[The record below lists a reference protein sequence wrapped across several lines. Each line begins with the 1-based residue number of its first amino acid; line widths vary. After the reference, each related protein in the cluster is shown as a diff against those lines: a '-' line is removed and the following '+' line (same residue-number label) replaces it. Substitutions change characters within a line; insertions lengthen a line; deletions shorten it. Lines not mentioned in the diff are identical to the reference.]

1 MEDVLLILS
10 FIAQMIQT
18 ICKLFFVCL
27 HLCFIRT
34 SNIMWMYC
42 KASAMIRV
50 GWMMAD
56 ASWCSLPFTRSL
68 LSFDPRA
75 PPSHLNAK
83 VHPAKHLH
91 PAVYLCCKVYPRFKV
106 LPAPCR
112 TPCSS
117 ASKPQK
123 STPKVQSAPCG
134 TDPVPASWP
143 QGRSVQ
149 KSPKAQIP
157 QERASCSWKQEDQ
170 LAPSRR
176 FWKVWPNTGAS
187 YWRVEIASRQS
198 RNSARNQTFADVCAN
213 VKIRNQADCS
223 RSADVGLE
231 RGGRAMGWR

>member
-1 MEDVLLILS
+1 
-10 FIAQMIQT
+10 
-18 ICKLFFVCL
+18 
-27 HLCFIRT
+27 
-34 SNIMWMYC
+34 
-42 KASAMIRV
+42 MIRV

-91 PAVYLCCKVYPRFKV
+91 PIVHLCCKVYPRFKV

-143 QGRSVQ
+143 RGRSVQ
-149 KSPKAQIP
+149 KFTKSADSSGKSELFPKAGRTGCSIQAFLKSVTKHRRFDTGASKWPAGSLAIP
-157 QERASCSWKQEDQ
+157 QEI
-170 LAPSRR
+170 RR
-176 FWKVWPNTGAS
+176 L
-187 YWRVEIASRQS
+187 
-198 RNSARNQTFADVCAN
+198 QTFARTSRFAIKQIARGAPTWVWKETDV
-213 VKIRNQADCS
+213 QS
-223 RSADVGLE
+223 RMA
-231 RGGRAMGWR
+231 RARDHVL

>member
-1 MEDVLLILS
+1 
-10 FIAQMIQT
+10 
-18 ICKLFFVCL
+18 
-27 HLCFIRT
+27 
-34 SNIMWMYC
+34 
-42 KASAMIRV
+42 MIRV

-91 PAVYLCCKVYPRFKV
+91 PAVYLCCKVYTRFKV

-143 QGRSVQ
+143 RGRSVQ
-149 KSPKAQIP
+149 KFTKSADSSGKSELFLKAGRPACSIQAFLKSVTKHRRFIVARRNGQP
-157 QERASCSWKQEDQ
+157 AVSQFRKKSDVCRRLRERQDSQSSRLLEERRRGFGKRRTCNHGWRGHAITSYDISSSANWLWFERNGD
-170 LAPSRR
+170 LAPFS
-176 FWKVWPNTGAS
+176 KN
-187 YWRVEIASRQS
+187 
-198 RNSARNQTFADVCAN
+198 
-213 VKIRNQADCS
+213 K
-223 RSADVGLE
+223 
-231 RGGRAMGWR
+231 

>member
-1 MEDVLLILS
+1 
-10 FIAQMIQT
+10 
-18 ICKLFFVCL
+18 
-27 HLCFIRT
+27 
-34 SNIMWMYC
+34 
-42 KASAMIRV
+42 MIRV

-91 PAVYLCCKVYPRFKV
+91 PVVYLCCKVYTRFKV

-143 QGRSVQ
+143 QGRSLQ
-149 KSPKAQIP
+149 KVTKSADSSGKSELFLKAG
-157 QERASCSWKQEDQ
+157 RTACSIQAFLK
-170 LAPSRR
+170 SVTKHRR
-176 FWKVWPNTGAS
+176 FIVARQNRQPAVSQFRKKSDVCRRLRERQDSQSSRLLEEPTWVWK
-187 YWRVEIASRQS
+187 E
-198 RNSARNQTFADVCAN
+198 ADV
-213 VKIRNQADCS
+213 QWDGDS
-223 RSADVGLE
+223 TRSCLMTYRRLPTGCGLN
-231 RGGRAMGWR
+231 AMVTSLLSPRTNKGTH